1 MRKYV
6 FDQYSI
12 FSFLSNKPI
21 ISGFKNVDI
30 LQLNLVMLKVKD
42 LIFSA

>member
-21 ISGFKNVDI
+21 ISGKNVGI
-30 LQLNLVMLKVKD
+30 LQLNSIMLKIKD